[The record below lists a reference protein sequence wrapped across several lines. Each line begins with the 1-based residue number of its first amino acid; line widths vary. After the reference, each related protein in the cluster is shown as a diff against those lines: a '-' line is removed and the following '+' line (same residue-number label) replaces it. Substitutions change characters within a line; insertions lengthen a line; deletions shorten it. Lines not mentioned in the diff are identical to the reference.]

1 MKRKTLTLTLSIL
14 ACLALIGV
22 GFASWII
29 SADAIKE
36 AEGNIIVDTVADKTY
51 VVSGS
56 WLDDK
61 SSITFGAPATMN
73 AHDPWLTDPWL
84 TNDSE
89 GKTENL
95 TVTYQLTVKYGDNTP
110 ATGIKD
116 KITALVVA
124 PENASYTAAVN
135 GGLIIAPKNATVE
148 ETAEGSGIYNITV
161 TYKWGKHFADSADAT
176 EGVNPYTYYNTK
188 TATDKLSG
196 TETTYM
202 QDAKTSL
209 ETLSKIE
216 ASVKFTLN
224 ITVVK

>member
-29 SADAIKE
+29 SADTSTTAQ
-36 AEGNIIVDTVADKTY
+36 GSFIVDTV
-51 VVSGS
+51 S
-56 WLDDK
+56 DK
-61 SSITFGAPATMN
+61 SYTVTGDWKDKKSEIIFSAPTG
-73 AHDPWLTDPWL
+73 DTTSGWL
-84 TNDSE
+84 TNDSA
-89 GKTENL
+89 KKENL

-116 KITALVVA
+116 KIITTVSA
-124 PENASYTAAVN
+124 PADPNYTAAVN
-135 GGLIIAPKNATVE
+135 GGLISAPTSATVE

-161 TYKWGKHFADSADAT
+161 TYKWGKHFADSAEAS
-176 EGVNPYTYYNTK
+176 EGVNPYTYYNGK
-188 TATDKLSG
+188 EATDKLSG

-216 ASVKFTLN
+216 ASVVFTLN
-224 ITVVK
+224 ITVAK

>member
-22 GFASWII
+22 GFASWVI
-29 SADAIKE
+29 SAEVSATP
-36 AEGNIIVDTVADKTY
+36 AEGSFIVDTVNDKSY
-51 VVSGS
+51 KVEGA
-56 WLDDK
+56 WLDSQSK
-61 SSITFGAPATMN
+61 ITFGAPATMN
-73 AHDPWLTDPWL
+73 AINPWL

-95 TVTYQLTVKYGDNTP
+95 TVTYQLTVTYGNGTK
-110 ATGIKD
+110 ATGIAN
-116 KITALVVA
+116 KITAVVTA
-124 PENASYTAAVN
+124 PADKNYTAAVN
-135 GGLIIAPKNATVE
+135 GKLIIAPTNATVVE
-148 ETAEGSGIYNITV
+148 APEGNGKYNITV
-161 TYKWGKHFADSADAT
+161 TYQWGEHF
-176 EGVNPYTYYNTK
+176 GNVNPYTYYNAK

-216 ASVKFTLN
+216 ASVVFTLN
-224 ITVVK
+224 ITVAK

>member
-29 SADAIKE
+29 SADTSTTAQ
-36 AEGNIIVDTVADKTY
+36 GSFIVDTV
-51 VVSGS
+51 S
-56 WLDDK
+56 DK
-61 SSITFGAPATMN
+61 SYTVTGDWKDKKSEIIFSAPTG
-73 AHDPWLTDPWL
+73 DTTSGWL
-84 TNDSE
+84 TNDSA
-89 GKTENL
+89 KKENL

-116 KITALVVA
+116 KIITTVSA
-124 PENASYTAAVN
+124 PADPNYTAAVN
-135 GGLIIAPKNATVE
+135 GGLISAPTSATVE

-161 TYKWGKHFADSADAT
+161 TYKWGKHFADSAEAS
-176 EGVNPYTYYNTK
+176 EGVNPYTYYNGK
-188 TATDKLSG
+188 EATGKLNGS
-196 TETTYM
+196 ETTYM

-216 ASVKFTLN
+216 ASVKFTLS
-224 ITVVK
+224 ITVEK

>member
-29 SADAIKE
+29 SANAADK
-36 AEGNIIVDTVADKTY
+36 AEGSFIVDTVTDKTY
-51 VVSGS
+51 KVEGT
-56 WLDDK
+56 WLNNQSK
-61 SSITFGAPATMN
+61 ITFGAPATMN
-73 AHDPWLTDPWL
+73 NTSGTWL
-84 TNDSE
+84 TNDSTD
-89 GKTENL
+89 KKENL
-95 TVTYQLTVKYGDNTP
+95 TVTYQLTVTYGDTTP

-116 KITALVVA
+116 KITAVVTA
-124 PENASYTAAVN
+124 PENANYTAAVN
-135 GGLIIAPKNATVE
+135 GELIIAPTSAKVE
-148 ETAEGSGIYNITV
+148 ETATPGVYNITV

-176 EGVNPYTYYNTK
+176 EGVNPYTYYNAK
-188 TATDKLSG
+188 IATDKLSG

-209 ETLSKIE
+209 DTLSKIE

-224 ITVVK
+224 ITILK

>member
-29 SADAIKE
+29 SANAVDK

-56 WLDDK
+56 WLDGK

-73 AHDPWLTDPWL
+73 AKDPWL
-84 TNDSE
+84 TNDSK

-95 TVTYQLTVKYGDNTP
+95 TVTYQLTVTYADTTP

-116 KITALVVA
+116 KITALVAA
-124 PENASYTAAVN
+124 PESAKYTAAVN
-135 GGLIIAPKNATVE
+135 GKLIIAPTNATVE
-148 ETAEGSGIYNITV
+148 ETGEGTGVYNITV
-161 TYKWGKHFADSADAT
+161 TYQWGEHF
-176 EGVNPYTYYNTK
+176 GKVNPYTYYNEK
-188 TATDKLSG
+188 TATDTLTDS
-196 TETTYM
+196 TTTYM

-209 ETLSKIE
+209 DTLSKIE
-216 ASVKFTLN
+216 ETVKFTLN

>member
-29 SADAIKE
+29 SANAVDK

-56 WLDDK
+56 WLDGK

-73 AHDPWLTDPWL
+73 AKDPWL
-84 TNDSE
+84 TNDSK

-95 TVTYQLTVKYGDNTP
+95 TVTYQLKVTYGDTP

-116 KITALVVA
+116 KITALVAA
-124 PENASYTAAVN
+124 PESAKYTAAVN
-135 GGLIIAPKNATVE
+135 GKLIIAPTNATVK
-148 ETAEGSGIYNITV
+148 ETGEGTGVYNITV
-161 TYKWGKHFADSADAT
+161 TYQWGEHF
-176 EGVNPYTYYNTK
+176 GKVNPYTYYNEK
-188 TATDKLSG
+188 TATDTLTDS
-196 TETTYM
+196 TTTYM

-209 ETLSKIE
+209 DTLSKIE
-216 ASVKFTLN
+216 ETVKFTLN

>member
-29 SADAIKE
+29 SAEAKKE
-36 AEGNIIVDTVADKTY
+36 ATGNIIVDTVADKTY
-51 VVSGS
+51 VVSGE
-56 WLDDK
+56 WLGNK
-61 SSITFGAPATMN
+61 SSIIFGAPATMN
-73 AHDPWLTDPWL
+73 ESNPWL

-95 TVTYQLTVKYGDNTP
+95 TVTYQLTVKYGDNKP

-124 PENASYTAAVN
+124 PASSNYTAAVN
-135 GGLIIAPKNATVE
+135 GGLIIAPENATVE
-148 ETAEGSGIYNITV
+148 ETAKGSGIYNITV
-161 TYKWGKHFADSADAT
+161 TYKWGKHFADSAEAT
-176 EGVNPYTYYNTK
+176 EGVNPYTYYNGK
-188 TATDKLSG
+188 EATGKLNGS
-196 TETTYM
+196 ETTYM

-209 ETLSKIE
+209 ETLSEIKE
-216 ASVKFTLN
+216 SVQFTLN
-224 ITVVK
+224 ITVAK

>member
-29 SADAIKE
+29 SAEVSATP
-36 AEGNIIVDTVADKTY
+36 AEGSFIVDTVTDRSYKVEGA
-51 VVSGS
+51 
-56 WLDDK
+56 WL
-61 SSITFGAPATMN
+61 SNQSNITFGAPTTMN
-73 AHDPWLTDPWL
+73 NVENAWL
-84 TNDSE
+84 TNNSE
-89 GKTENL
+89 DKKENL

-116 KITALVVA
+116 KIITTVSA
-124 PENASYTAAVN
+124 PADTNYTAAVD
-135 GGLIIAPKNATVE
+135 GGLIIAPTNATVVE
-148 ETAEGSGIYNITV
+148 APEGNGKYNITV
-161 TYKWGKHFADSADAT
+161 TYQWGEHF
-176 EGVNPYTYYNTK
+176 GNVNPYTYYNAK

-216 ASVKFTLN
+216 ASVVFTLN
-224 ITVVK
+224 INVAK

>member
-29 SADAIKE
+29 SAEAKKE
-36 AEGNIIVDTVADKTY
+36 ATGNIIVDTVADKTY
-51 VVSGS
+51 VVSGE
-56 WLDDK
+56 WLGNK
-61 SSITFGAPATMN
+61 SSIIFGAPATMDKSN
-73 AHDPWLTDPWL
+73 PWL

-95 TVTYQLTVKYGDNTP
+95 TVTYQLTVKYGDNKP
-110 ATGIKD
+110 AKGIKD

-124 PENASYTAAVN
+124 PASSNYTAAVN
-135 GGLIIAPKNATVE
+135 GELIIAPKNATVE

-161 TYKWGKHFADSADAT
+161 TYKWGKHFADSANAT
-176 EGVNPYTYYNTK
+176 EGVNPYTYYNGK
-188 TATDKLSG
+188 EATGKLNGS
-196 TETTYM
+196 ETTYM

-209 ETLSKIE
+209 ETLSEIE
-216 ASVKFTLN
+216 ESVKFTLN
-224 ITVVK
+224 ITVAK

>member
-29 SADAIKE
+29 SAEVSATP
-36 AEGNIIVDTVADKTY
+36 AEGSFIVDTVTDRSYNVEGA
-51 VVSGS
+51 
-56 WLDDK
+56 WL
-61 SSITFGAPATMN
+61 SNQSNITFGAPTTMN
-73 AHDPWLTDPWL
+73 NVENAWL
-84 TNDSE
+84 TNNSE
-89 GKTENL
+89 DKKENL

-116 KITALVVA
+116 KIITTVSA
-124 PENASYTAAVN
+124 PADTNYTAAVD
-135 GGLIIAPKNATVE
+135 GGLIIAPTNATVE
-148 ETAEGSGIYNITV
+148 ETGEGTGIYNITV
-161 TYKWGKHFADSADAT
+161 TYQWGEHF
-176 EGVNPYTYYNTK
+176 GKVNPYTYYNAK

-216 ASVKFTLN
+216 ASVKFTLS
-224 ITVVK
+224 ITVKK

>member
-29 SADAIKE
+29 SAEAKKE
-36 AEGNIIVDTVADKTY
+36 ATGNIIVDTVADKTY
-51 VVSGS
+51 VVSGE
-56 WLDDK
+56 WLGNK
-61 SSITFGAPATMN
+61 SSIIFGAPATMN
-73 AHDPWLTDPWL
+73 ESNPWL

-95 TVTYQLTVKYGDNTP
+95 TVTYQLTVKYGDNKP

-124 PENASYTAAVN
+124 PASSNYTAAVN
-135 GGLIIAPKNATVE
+135 GGLIIAPENATVE

-161 TYKWGKHFADSADAT
+161 TYKWGKHFADSAEAT
-176 EGVNPYTYYNTK
+176 EGVNPYTYYNGK
-188 TATDKLSG
+188 EATGKLNGS
-196 TETTYM
+196 ETTYM

-209 ETLSKIE
+209 ETLSEIKE
-216 ASVKFTLN
+216 SVQFTLN
-224 ITVVK
+224 ITVAK

>member
-29 SADAIKE
+29 SADTS
-36 AEGNIIVDTVADKTY
+36 AEPAKGNIIVDTVEDKTY
-51 VVSGS
+51 VVSGE
-56 WLDDK
+56 WLENK
-61 SSITFGAPATMN
+61 SSIIFGAPDTMN
-73 AHDPWLTDPWL
+73 ASNPWL

-95 TVTYQLTVKYGDNTP
+95 TVTYQLTVKYGDKTP
-110 ATGIKD
+110 ATGLVD
-116 KITALVVA
+116 SNKIVVTFGA
-124 PENASYTAAVN
+124 PNDPNYTAAVN

-148 ETAEGSGIYNITV
+148 ETGEGTGVYNITV
-161 TYKWGKHFADSADAT
+161 TYQWGEHF
-176 EGVNPYTYYNTK
+176 GKVNPYTYYNGK
-188 TATDKLSG
+188 TATDTLTDS
-196 TETTYM
+196 TTTYM

-209 ETLSKIE
+209 DTLSKIE
-216 ASVKFTLN
+216 ETVKFTLN

>member
-29 SADAIKE
+29 SAEAKKE
-36 AEGNIIVDTVADKTY
+36 ATGNIIVDTVADKTY

-73 AHDPWLTDPWL
+73 AHNPWL

-116 KITALVVA
+116 KITALVAA
-124 PENASYTAAVN
+124 PENANYTAAVN
-135 GGLIIAPKNATVE
+135 GELIIAPTNAIVE
-148 ETAEGSGIYNITV
+148 ENAEGSGIYNITV

-176 EGVNPYTYYNTK
+176 EGVNPYTYYNGK
-188 TATDKLSG
+188 EATGKLNGS
-196 TETTYM
+196 ETTYM

-209 ETLSKIE
+209 DTLSKIE

-224 ITVVK
+224 ITVAK

>member
-29 SADAIKE
+29 SANAVDK

-56 WLDDK
+56 WLGGK

-73 AHDPWLTDPWL
+73 AKDPWL
-84 TNDSE
+84 TNDSK

-95 TVTYQLTVKYGDNTP
+95 TVTYQLKVTYGDTTP

-116 KITALVVA
+116 KITALVAA
-124 PENASYTAAVN
+124 PESAKYTAAVN
-135 GGLIIAPKNATVE
+135 GKLIIAPTNATVE
-148 ETAEGSGIYNITV
+148 ETGEGTGVYNITV
-161 TYKWGKHFADSADAT
+161 TYQWGEHF
-176 EGVNPYTYYNTK
+176 GKVNPYTYYNEK
-188 TATDKLSG
+188 TATDTLTDS
-196 TETTYM
+196 TTTYM

-209 ETLSKIE
+209 DTLSKIE
-216 ASVKFTLN
+216 ETVKFTLN

>member
-22 GFASWII
+22 GFASWVI
-29 SADAIKE
+29 SAEVSATP
-36 AEGNIIVDTVADKTY
+36 AEGSFIVDTVNDKSY
-51 VVSGS
+51 KVEGA
-56 WLDDK
+56 WLDSQSK
-61 SSITFGAPATMN
+61 ITFGAPATMN
-73 AHDPWLTDPWL
+73 ASNPWL

-95 TVTYQLTVKYGDNTP
+95 KVTYQLTVTYGNGTK
-110 ATGIKD
+110 ATGIAN
-116 KITALVVA
+116 KITAVVTA
-124 PENASYTAAVN
+124 PADKNYTAAVD
-135 GGLIIAPKNATVE
+135 GGLIIAPTNATVVE
-148 ETAEGSGIYNITV
+148 APEGNGKYNITV
-161 TYKWGKHFADSADAT
+161 TYQWGEHFDN
-176 EGVNPYTYYNTK
+176 VNPYTYYNAK

-216 ASVKFTLN
+216 ASVVFTLN
-224 ITVVK
+224 INVAK